1 MNYRNSSQLLVTF
14 LALVS
19 LGAPLA
25 ARTEADYLWQIGK
38 ADNNTSEFA
47 LGPDGYS
54 KYSDDGMF
62 IVGQSDPKKDW
73 PYAHPAGDDV
83 WAGGAGH
90 TFTILFVL
98 DRVSY
103 YGKCRI
109 HFDLADTHSAN
120 PPKLKVKLNDYSLE
134 YQPPKGAS
142 DASIMGN
149 PKAGKEHRFTLDFP
163 AKELKKGVNKIT
175 ITTASGGWILYDWI
189 GFQAPASVR
198 LGEPSGTL
206 IREVRVDPWL
216 TRIKGE
222 LSQLVWVDLT
232 QIGDSNGLTLH
243 LGDEKPKELE
253 LAPGN
258 RTIELTLPPV
268 KNQTTVE
275 VRIRKGRK
283 TVATTKITRGPA
295 TLRRPVDWVDPILG
309 TSQSRWMLY
318 PGPSMPFGMVKLSPD
333 NQRQQWKAGYE
344 YLIGNIAGFSHL
356 HSWTMGGLLTMPT
369 TGPLKTT
376 PGPEGDPDKGYRSR
390 FDHKREYASP
400 GYYAVT
406 LDDYKIRAELTA
418 TTRAGFQRYT
428 FPKAAEA
435 RILFDLERS
444 APADTHHGTNS
455 RCTSLSD

>member
-83 WAGGAGH
+83 WAGGAG
-90 TFTILFVL
+90 
-98 DRVSY
+98 
-103 YGKCRI
+103 
-109 HFDLADTHSAN
+109 THSAN

-268 KNQTTVE
+268 KNQTTV
-275 VRIRKGRK
+275 RPSRPPKSRAGPPHSAGRS
-283 TVATTKITRGPA
+283 TGWTRSWEHP
-295 TLRRPVDWVDPILG
+295 
-309 TSQSRWMLY
+309 
-318 PGPSMPFGMVKLSPD
+318 SPD
-333 NQRQQWKAGYE
+333 GCSIQVRRCPSEWSSSARTISASSGKPDTSTSSAI
-344 YLIGNIAGFSHL
+344 LPDSAIC
-356 HSWTMGGLLTMPT
+356 
-369 TGPLKTT
+369 T
-376 PGPEGDPDKGYRSR
+376 PG
-390 FDHKREYASP
+390 
-400 GYYAVT
+400 
-406 LDDYKIRAELTA
+406 
-418 TTRAGFQRYT
+418 QW
-428 FPKAAEA
+428 EA
-435 RILFDLERS
+435 
-444 APADTHHGTNS
+444 
-455 RCTSLSD
+455 C